1 MVDFFEC
8 VLLRL
13 YEGEVGEIK
22 QLVKEYDSLL
32 SRTQP
37 DAKKEIHND
46 PIEEAHKDLLIE
58 DIIEN
63 PTHDAIEYFE
73 CAQVYVSDIDN
84 TYTPNLPHE

>member
-8 VLLRL
+8 FLLRW

-22 QLVKEYDSLL
+22 QLVKEYDALL
-32 SRTQP
+32 HKTHP

-58 DIIEN
+58 DVIEN
-63 PTHDAIEYFE
+63 PPHDAIEDLE
-73 CAQVYVSDIDN
+73 CA
-84 TYTPNLPHE
+84 